1 MSIPAEISHLDT
13 VLKKLK
19 VKYISGQIT
28 LSENR
33 DNATLTTVIV
43 QNLSQDYFAL
53 KPDCSGFQIFT
64 SGYGSKQCDYILL
77 TEFEGNKVAVFVEL
91 KSSADEIDAVHQ
103 APQINSDGKYEDY
116 VTQLTGSNCLFD
128 FLHSV
133 LVNFCQCS
141 ALNTYKRYFV
151 VLHNLEYS
159 PISSPIPLTRPVSNT
174 EPTTA
179 YIRKTTNNEVLTIRQ
194 LIR

>member
-1 MSIPAEISHLDT
+1 MSIPAEISHLDA

-19 VKYISGQIT
+19 EKYISGQIT

-43 QNLSQDYFAL
+43 QNLSEDYFAL
-53 KPDCSGFQIFT
+53 RPDKSKIQIFN
-64 SGYGSKQCDYILL
+64 SGYGNKQCDYILL

-91 KSSADEIDAVHQ
+91 KSSADETDAVNQ
-103 APQINSDGKYEDY
+103 APQINSDSKYEDY
-116 VTQLTGSNCLFD
+116 VTQLIGSNCLFD

-133 LVNFCQCS
+133 LVNFCDCQTL
-141 ALNTYKRYFV
+141 ADYKRYFA
-151 VLHNLEYS
+151 VLHNLNLS
-159 PISSPIPLTRPVSNT
+159 AISTPIPLTRPVSNT
-174 EPTTA
+174 GPTTA
-179 YIRKTTNNEVLTIRQ
+179 YIRKTTNNEVLTIGQ

>member
-1 MSIPAEISHLDT
+1 MPIPAEISFLDT
-13 VLKKLK
+13 VLKTMKE
-19 VKYISGQIT
+19 KYKSGKIT
-28 LSENR
+28 LVEKGSS
-33 DNATLTTVIV
+33 ATLTNVEI
-43 QNLSQDYFAL
+43 QKLSGGYFAL
-53 KPDCSGFQIFT
+53 KPDLSKIKFFK

-133 LVNFCQCS
+133 LVSFCQCS
-141 ALNTYKRYFV
+141 ALNTYKRYFA
-151 VLHNLEYS
+151 VLHNLDLS
-159 PISSPIPLTRPVSNT
+159 AISTPIPLTRPVSNT

>member
-1 MSIPAEISHLDT
+1 MPIPAEISHLDT
-13 VLKKLK
+13 VLKNLK
-19 VKYISGQIT
+19 EKYISGKIT

-33 DNATLTTVIV
+33 DNATLTTVVV
-43 QNLSQDYFAL
+43 QNLSQEYFAL
-53 KPDCSGFQIFT
+53 KPDRSGFQIFK

-91 KSSADEIDAVHQ
+91 KSSADETDAVHQ
-103 APQINSDGKYEDY
+103 APQMNVAGKYGDY
-116 VTQLTGSNCLFD
+116 VTQFTGSSCLFD
-128 FLHSV
+128 ILHSA
-133 LVNFCQCS
+133 LKNFCKCS
-141 ALNTYKRYFV
+141 TLNTYKRYFA
-151 VLHNLEYS
+151 VLHNLDLS
-159 PISSPIPLTRPVSNT
+159 AISTPILLTRPVSNT

>member
-1 MSIPAEISHLDT
+1 MSIPAEISHLDA

-19 VKYISGQIT
+19 EKYISGQIT

-43 QNLSQDYFAL
+43 QNLSEDYFAL
-53 KPDCSGFQIFT
+53 RPDKSKIQIFN
-64 SGYGSKQCDYILL
+64 SGYGNKQCDYILL

-91 KSSADEIDAVHQ
+91 KSSVDPNDAANQ
-103 APQINSDGKYEDY
+103 IPQTNINGKYEDY
-116 VTQLTGSNCLFD
+116 VTQLTGSRCLFD

-133 LVNFCQCS
+133 LVNFCDCQTL
-141 ALNTYKRYFV
+141 ADYKRYFA
-151 VLHNLEYS
+151 VLHNLDLS
-159 PISSPIPLTRPVSNT
+159 AISTPIPLTRPVSNT

>member
-1 MSIPAEISHLDT
+1 MPQPAEISHLNT
-13 VLKKLK
+13 VLKNLK
-19 VKYISGQIT
+19 EKYISGEIT

-43 QNLSQDYFAL
+43 QNLSQEYFAL
-53 KPDCSGFQIFT
+53 KPDRSGFQIFK

-91 KSSADEIDAVHQ
+91 KSSADETDAVHQ
-103 APQINSDGKYEDY
+103 APQIKSDGKYEDY
-116 VTQLTGSNCLFD
+116 VTQLTGSNCLLD

-159 PISSPIPLTRPVSNT
+159 PICSPVPLTRPVPNT
-174 EPTTA
+174 EPENA
-179 YIRKTTNNEVLTIRQ
+179 YIRKR
-194 LIR
+194 

>member
-1 MSIPAEISHLDT
+1 MSIPAEISHLDA

-19 VKYISGQIT
+19 EKYISGQIT

-43 QNLSQDYFAL
+43 QNLSEDYFAL
-53 KPDCSGFQIFT
+53 RPDKSKIQIFN
-64 SGYGSKQCDYILL
+64 SGYGNKQCDYILL

-179 YIRKTTNNEVLTIRQ
+179 YIRKTTNNENLTIRQ

>member
-13 VLKKLK
+13 VLNKLK

-53 KPDCSGFQIFT
+53 KPDCSGFQIFS

-91 KSSADEIDAVHQ
+91 KSSADKTDAVHQ

-116 VTQLTGSNCLFD
+116 VTQLTGSNCLLD

-133 LVNFCQCS
+133 LKNFCKCS
-141 ALNTYKRYFV
+141 TLNTYKRYFA
-151 VLHNLEYS
+151 VLHNLDLS
-159 PISSPIPLTRPVSNT
+159 AISNPIPLTRPVSNT

-179 YIRKTTNNEVLTIRQ
+179 YIRKTTNNEVLTIGQ

>member
-1 MSIPAEISHLDT
+1 MRSLYESILD
-13 VLKKLK
+13 VDKNVDDLDKSIKQQIKDFLKANFKGTYK
-19 VKYISGQIT
+19 VSI
-28 LSENR
+28 
-33 DNATLTTVIV
+33 
-43 QNLSQDYFAL
+43 
-53 KPDCSGFQIFT
+53 KP
-64 SGYGSKQCDYILL
+64 
-77 TEFEGNKVAVFVEL
+77 
-91 KSSADEIDAVHQ
+91 
-103 APQINSDGKYEDY
+103 NSDGKYEDY

>member
-1 MSIPAEISHLDT
+1 MSIPAEISHLDA

-19 VKYISGQIT
+19 EKYISGQIT

-43 QNLSQDYFAL
+43 QNLSEDYFAL
-53 KPDCSGFQIFT
+53 RPDKSKIQIFN
-64 SGYGSKQCDYILL
+64 SGYGNKQCDYILL

-91 KSSADEIDAVHQ
+91 KSSVEPNGAANQI
-103 APQINSDGKYEDY
+103 PQTNINGKYEDY
-116 VTQLTGSNCLFD
+116 VTQLTGSRCLFD

-151 VLHNLEYS
+151 VLHNLDLS
-159 PISSPIPLTRPVSNT
+159 AISTPIPLTRPVSNT

-179 YIRKTTNNEVLTIRQ
+179 YIRKTTNNEVLTIGQ

>member
-1 MSIPAEISHLDT
+1 MPIPAEISFLDT
-13 VLKKLK
+13 VLKTMKE
-19 VKYISGQIT
+19 KYKSGKIT
-28 LSENR
+28 LVEKGSS
-33 DNATLTTVIV
+33 ATLTNVEI
-43 QNLSQDYFAL
+43 QKLSGGYFAL
-53 KPDCSGFQIFT
+53 KPDLSKIKFFK

-77 TEFEGNKVAVFVEL
+77 TKFEGNEVAVFVEL

-151 VLHNLEYS
+151 VLHNLDLS
-159 PISSPIPLTRPVSNT
+159 AISTPIPLTRPKSNT
-174 EPTTA
+174 KPTTA
-179 YIRKTTNNEVLTIRQ
+179 YIRKTTNNEVLTIGQ

>member
-1 MSIPAEISHLDT
+1 MSIPAEISHLDA

-19 VKYISGQIT
+19 EKYISGQIT

-43 QNLSQDYFAL
+43 QNLSEDYFAL
-53 KPDCSGFQIFT
+53 RPDKSKIQIFN
-64 SGYGSKQCDYILL
+64 SGYGNKQCDYILL
-77 TEFEGNKVAVFVEL
+77 SECEGDKVAVFVEL
-91 KSSADEIDAVHQ
+91 KSSVDPNNAASQI
-103 APQINSDGKYEDY
+103 PQTNINGKYEDY

-179 YIRKTTNNEVLTIRQ
+179 YIRKTTNNENLTIRQ